1 MASPRY
7 NTYKYQFRVG
17 RKIVRGGIT
26 KNLERQEK
34 KLQQDHPKGHIKQ
47 VGRLTTEKA
56 ARKWKKEKGYT

>member
-1 MASPRY
+1 MVSPRY

-47 VGRLTTEKA
+47 VGRMTTEKA